1 MNHVVECNEVSRVYD
16 QESVPVTALDGV
28 DLTISE
34 GEFVALVG
42 PSGSGKSTLLN
53 IIGGLDLFDG
63 GSVKI
68 DGVQLEGKSIGE
80 LSDLRLT
87 KIGFVF
93 QAYNLVPVLSARE
106 NVEFILQLQGIA
118 EKERQDRA
126 AVALESLGLT
136 DMANRRP
143 GELSGGQ
150 QQRVAIARAI
160 VTRPALLVADEPTA
174 NLDSVTTRDLMALMQ
189 KLTKEDGVTIVTATH
204 DPIVMEYASRQV
216 NLLDGK
222 IIEDS

>member
-1 MNHVVECNEVSRVYD
+1 MNHVVECDEVSRVYD
-16 QESVPVTALDGV
+16 QDSVPVTALDGV
-28 DLTISE
+28 DLTISK

-68 DGVQLEGKSIGE
+68 DGVQLEGKSTRE

-106 NVEFILQLQGIA
+106 NVEFIL
-118 EKERQDRA
+118 
-126 AVALESLGLT
+126 
-136 DMANRRP
+136 
-143 GELSGGQ
+143 
-150 QQRVAIARAI
+150 
-160 VTRPALLVADEPTA
+160 
-174 NLDSVTTRDLMALMQ
+174 
-189 KLTKEDGVTIVTATH
+189 
-204 DPIVMEYASRQV
+204 
-216 NLLDGK
+216 
-222 IIEDS
+222 

>member
-1 MNHVVECNEVSRVYD
+1 M
-16 QESVPVTALDGV
+16 
-28 DLTISE
+28 
-34 GEFVALVG
+34 ALVG

-68 DGVQLEGKSIGE
+68 DGVQLEGKSTRE

-143 GELSGGQ
+143 GELSGGHQ
-150 QQRVAIARAI
+150 LGVAIARAI

-189 KLTKEDGVTIVTATH
+189 KLNKEDGVTIVTATH

-222 IIEDS
+222 IIENS

>member
-1 MNHVVECNEVSRVYD
+1 MNHVVECDDVSRVYD
-16 QESVPVTALDGV
+16 QDSVPVTALDGV
-28 DLTISE
+28 DLTISK

-68 DGVQLEGKSIGE
+68 DGVQLEGKSTRE

-118 EKERQDRA
+118 EKEREDRA

-189 KLTKEDGVTIVTATH
+189 KLNKEDGVTIVIATH

>member
-1 MNHVVECNEVSRVYD
+1 MNHVVECNEVSRIYD
-16 QESVPVTALDGV
+16 QESVPVTALGGV
-28 DLTISE
+28 DLTISQ

-118 EKERQDRA
+118 EKEREDRA
-126 AVALESLGLT
+126 AAALESLGLT

-189 KLTKEDGVTIVTATH
+189 KLNEEEGVTIVTLSLIH
-204 DPIVMEYASRQV
+204 I
-216 NLLDGK
+216 
-222 IIEDS
+222 